1 MGFGATDVTKDFLRE
16 VLENSF
22 FIDFHKFSSKTGP
35 RISKEQ
41 CNVRLQTTGS

>member
-1 MGFGATDVTKDFLRE
+1 LRE

-35 RISKEQ
+35 RLSINQ
-41 CNVRLQTTGS
+41 FNVMSQTKRS